1 MTQEEYD
8 SLKKILDGKPF
19 MVRPEL
25 QSFMLR
31 AKVHVSPEN
40 APTGNFDA
48 NKGIRTDN
56 QNRAMHLWF
65 RQIAETCQ
73 NQGVTMN
80 LIINH
85 THDVSV
91 TEYGVKALWHVLQK
105 ALYGTDSTAQIKK
118 SGQIDKMV
126 EHFVALFAKEEVELP
141 PFPSND
147 AKVWE
152 SISIPKREDSIAYP
166 DDYKA
171 PLL

>member
-8 SLKKILDGKPF
+8 TLQSILNGKPF

-40 APTGNFDA
+40 APTGLVA
-48 NKGIRTDN
+48 PQKGIRTDN

-80 LIINH
+80 MVINH
-85 THDVSV
+85 VHDVSV
-91 TEYGVKALWHVLQK
+91 TEHGVKSLWHVLQK
-105 ALYGTDSTAQIKK
+105 ALFGTQSTTEIKK
-118 SGQIDKMV
+118 SGQIDKLV
-126 EHFVALFAKEEVELP
+126 DHFVALFAKEEVELP
-141 PFPSND
+141 PFPNDPTKNNIKLEQMNNLSN
-147 AKVWE
+147 KN
-152 SISIPKREDSIAYP
+152 YP
-166 DDYKA
+166 EYSP